1 MSWRRAVS
9 YISTLGTVAL
19 LVWFWPASLG
29 GATRVVMV
37 AGESM
42 EPGYHLGDLVVAR
55 ERSASAVGD
64 IVVFQVPDGAGEGEL
79 VIHRIVAVR
88 DDGSFVTKGDSRAV
102 ADQFHVTA
110 DDIVGEPVLRIPWGG
125 HLIALMRQGWFLAA
139 VSGVLTAI
147 LLWPR
152 GRSKQAEAAS
162 EEVADDGSAPTV
174 DLPLVDDPS
183 VVAEAEAWLAE
194 QLAQH
199 PMGIEKSHPRR
210 AWRRAGQLEE
220 VRDHLSCGDEV
231 ELTAELHQLFVATP
245 DGGHDRRHRVLEV
258 RGCTR

>member
-9 YISTLGTVAL
+9 YISTLGAVAA

-29 GATRVVMV
+29 GATRAVMV

-42 EPGYHLGDLVVAR
+42 EPSYHLGDLVVAR
-55 ERSASAVGD
+55 ERSDFSVGD
-64 IVVFQVPDGAGEGEL
+64 VVVFQVADGAGEGEL

-88 DDGSFVTKGDSRAV
+88 DDGSFVTKGDNRAV

-139 VSGVLTAI
+139 VRGVLTAL

-152 GRSKQAEAAS
+152 GRSKQVEAAP
-162 EEVADDGSAPTV
+162 EEVADDGPAPAIG
-174 DLPLVDDPS
+174 LALLDDPS

-199 PMGIEKSHPRR
+199 PMGILRDDLDAAGS
-210 AWRRAGQLEE
+210 AGQLEE
-220 VRDHLSCGDEV
+220 VRDHLFHGDEV
-231 ELTAELHQLFVATP
+231 ELTAEFHHLFVTTP

-258 RGCTR
+258 GQQV